1 MTSGDI
7 VRRNG
12 KEELGTV
19 LSLQSKASVRVLETN
34 NHLSS
39 ICGNRLGTFY
49 WPIRGLGKTNPSFDS
64 NFWEK
69 SLHRTNIF

>member
-1 MTSGDI
+1 MGYDPFSDSLSGLIRFFLGDI

-19 LSLQSKASVRVLETN
+19 LSLESRATVRVLETN

-49 WPIRGLGKTNPSFDS
+49 
-64 NFWEK
+64 
-69 SLHRTNIF
+69 

>member
-1 MTSGDI
+1 MTHFHDSSVTLFLGDI

-19 LSLQSKASVRVLETN
+19 LSLESKATVRVLETN
-34 NHLSS
+34 NYLSS

-49 WPIRGLGKTNPSFDS
+49 
-64 NFWEK
+64 
-69 SLHRTNIF
+69 

>member
-1 MTSGDI
+1 MIHLLHTVLTLRSIILGDI

-19 LSLQSKASVRVLETN
+19 LSLESRATVRVLETN

-49 WPIRGLGKTNPSFDS
+49 
-64 NFWEK
+64 
-69 SLHRTNIF
+69 

>member
-1 MTSGDI
+1 MTHSRTHFHDSSVFFLGDI

-19 LSLQSKASVRVLETN
+19 LSLESRATVRVLETN

-49 WPIRGLGKTNPSFDS
+49 
-64 NFWEK
+64 
-69 SLHRTNIF
+69 

>member
-1 MTSGDI
+1 MIHPFFLGDI

-19 LSLQSKASVRVLETN
+19 LSLESRAIVRVLETN

-49 WPIRGLGKTNPSFDS
+49 
-64 NFWEK
+64 
-69 SLHRTNIF
+69 